1 MPGHKAILHI
11 TMLLT
16 GPVQPVW
23 HLLFMTKSSIIAT
36 GTALCEWL
44 DACIETAE
52 YHSYYKIVCETTQ
65 RKLNK
70 NEMNL
75 EYHKSSTII

>member
-16 GPVQPVW
+16 GPVQPVR
-23 HLLFMTKSSIIAT
+23 HVLFMTKSSIMAT

-44 DACIETAE
+44 DACIQTAE
-52 YHSYYKIVCETTQ
+52 TT
-65 RKLNK
+65 
-70 NEMNL
+70 
-75 EYHKSSTII
+75 TAIIKFCVELLKEN